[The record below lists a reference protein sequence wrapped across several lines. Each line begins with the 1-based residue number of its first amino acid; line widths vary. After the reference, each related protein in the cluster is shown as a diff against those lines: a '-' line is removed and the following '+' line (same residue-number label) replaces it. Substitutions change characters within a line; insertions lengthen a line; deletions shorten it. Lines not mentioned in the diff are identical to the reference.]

1 MSTTTVQVR
10 MDAAL
15 KQQVEIKLKSMGL
28 NMSTMVNILAHQ
40 IVRQNRIPFDIIAA
54 DDTETNLDNLPPS
67 VNADKMTDE
76 ELQQH
81 LLIGYQEAIDDAD
94 QTAALEAMKA
104 NGVAVTEMEDIDA
117 WKAACAGMTE
127 EYLSRGDNWQAFYD
141 VLTSVE

>member
-81 LLIGYQEAIDDAD
+81 LLIGYQEAIDGKARP
-94 QTAALEAMKA
+94 AAEVFAEMRTKYK
-104 NGVAVTEMEDIDA
+104 NTNSGV
-117 WKAACAGMTE
+117 C
-127 EYLSRGDNWQAFYD
+127 
-141 VLTSVE
+141 

>member
-54 DDTETNLDNLPPS
+54 DDTGTN
-67 VNADKMTDE
+67 
-76 ELQQH
+76 
-81 LLIGYQEAIDDAD
+81 
-94 QTAALEAMKA
+94 
-104 NGVAVTEMEDIDA
+104 
-117 WKAACAGMTE
+117 
-127 EYLSRGDNWQAFYD
+127 
-141 VLTSVE
+141 